1 MERDSGAPCSMT
13 VTITN
18 EEQPES
24 MGKVAQVCKYLF
36 SPCSITAYPFCKI
49 VIKGLCSSKS
59 FKLFLFFF
67 LYLCLHAQLVDWIL
81 LFLNFKAIILFL
93 FIQSFITICHL
104 LNLTMIIK

>member
-24 MGKVAQVCKYLF
+24 MGKVAEVCKYLF

-67 LYLCLHAQLVDWIL
+67 S
-81 LFLNFKAIILFL
+81 LFMFACTVSGLDFVIFKF
-93 FIQSFITICHL
+93 
-104 LNLTMIIK
+104 